1 MWHQWFNRN
10 LMKLR
15 EYFLC
20 TKNQNNDFIQQ
31 FLYSSLPS
39 QSSACWQEYHD
50 NAQHI
55 QFLRQNTGSCTSGIT
70 RRSRH
75 SDVEPGCGSVV
86 KRPDTSVPSRYKKNE
101 NVTVPGFSS
110 TGGTEYPI
118 NPVLDLYSPMISV
131 MQKTKTWTESRN
143 PVITELTV

>member
-1 MWHQWFNRN
+1 M
-10 LMKLR
+10 
-15 EYFLC
+15 C

-31 FLYSSLPS
+31 FLYSSLPC
-39 QSSACWQEYHD
+39 QSSTCSQEYHD
-50 NAQHI
+50 ALMCIALLVYNAQHI

-70 RRSRH
+70 RRRRH

-86 KRPDTSVPSRYKKNE
+86 KRPDTLVPSRYKKNE